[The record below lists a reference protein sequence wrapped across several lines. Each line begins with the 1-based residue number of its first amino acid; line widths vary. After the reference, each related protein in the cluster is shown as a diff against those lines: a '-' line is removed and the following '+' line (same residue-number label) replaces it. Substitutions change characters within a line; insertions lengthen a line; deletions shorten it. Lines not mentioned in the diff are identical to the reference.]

1 MAEPTTYAGYKVG
14 TLIALMLGSGAAAG
28 LTPGPWYLR
37 LFAGFCGASV
47 AFVFTPVFSP
57 LALSLFAYIYGL
69 AGVPPQHIPAEGLTG
84 VTGFVLAITGIDV
97 CRTVIDRGK
106 TLMAKIPLQWGGK
119 SKP

>member
-1 MAEPTTYAGYKVG
+1 MAEPATYAGYKVG
-14 TLIALMLGSGAAAG
+14 TLIALMMGSGAAAG

-57 LALSLFAYIYGL
+57 LALGLFAYAYGV
-69 AGVPPQHIPAEGLTG
+69 AGVPSDQIPTDSLTG

-106 TLMAKIPLQWGGK
+106 TLMAKIPLQWTNK
-119 SKP
+119 TK